1 MKQLI
6 FKFPFQT
13 SYFNSDF
20 YVSKN
25 NFDAYKLLENYNKLP
40 SKLINISGPKGSGKT
55 HLVKILKNKLEGVIF
70 NASEI
75 SQNKLETLNFKV
87 IIIDNYYKL
96 TDIDPLT
103 FYSLINQSISQ
114 EQTLIVNSILP
125 LIYMDNSLKDLTSRF
140 KLFLNLNIDLP
151 TDDLMQVII
160 QKNFSDRQIIVDAK
174 TIDYIIKRIDRSYD
188 KLFKFVEE
196 IDNISLTSGKSVN
209 LNLIKKVFKLN
220 E

>member
-1 MKQLI
+1 
-6 FKFPFQT
+6 
-13 SYFNSDF
+13 
-20 YVSKN
+20 
-25 NFDAYKLLENYNKLP
+25 
-40 SKLINISGPKGSGKT
+40 
-55 HLVKILKNKLEGVIF
+55 
-70 NASEI
+70 
-75 SQNKLETLNFKV
+75 
-87 IIIDNYYKL
+87 
-96 TDIDPLT
+96 
-103 FYSLINQSISQ
+103 
-114 EQTLIVNSILP
+114 
-125 LIYMDNSLKDLTSRF
+125 MDNSLKDLTSRF

>member
-1 MKQLI
+1 M
-6 FKFPFQT
+6 
-13 SYFNSDF
+13 
-20 YVSKN
+20 
-25 NFDAYKLLENYNKLP
+25 
-40 SKLINISGPKGSGKT
+40 
-55 HLVKILKNKLEGVIF
+55 VKILKNKLEGVIF

-75 SQNKLETLNFKV
+75 NQNKLETLNFKV

-96 TDIDPLT
+96 TDIEPLT

-125 LIYMDNSLKDLTSRF
+125 LIHMDNSLKDLTSRF

>member
-70 NASEI
+70 NASE
-75 SQNKLETLNFKV
+75 V
-87 IIIDNYYKL
+87 IIIDNYYKT

-125 LIYMDNSLKDLTSRF
+125 LIHMDNSLKDLTSRF